1 MINLNKK
8 KKFKEPSSKKKK
20 EKKEVKA
27 YNNKTLKCKPIICY
41 KSLF

>member
-8 KKFKEPSSKKKK
+8 KKFKEPSSK
-20 EKKEVKA
+20 KKEVKA